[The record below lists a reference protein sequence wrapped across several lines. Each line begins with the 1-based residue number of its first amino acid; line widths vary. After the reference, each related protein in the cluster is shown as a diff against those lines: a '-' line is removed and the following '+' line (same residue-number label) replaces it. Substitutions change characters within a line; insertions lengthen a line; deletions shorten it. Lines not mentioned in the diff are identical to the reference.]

1 MSDQHPAAPPPLQIP
16 VYPSAAA
23 SLAATRRGVVDV
35 AGDLVGALTGT
46 PVVLALLIV
55 NCVFAGSAA
64 WFLGNQEESRHK
76 ERMQLIDR
84 CIPPRPVER

>member
-1 MSDQHPAAPPPLQIP
+1 MSDQHAAPAPPAVP
-16 VYPSAAA
+16 TYGPAVVTS
-23 SLAATRRGVVDV
+23 SRRGGVVEV
-35 AGDLVGALTGT
+35 VGDLVGALTGT

-64 WFLGNQEESRHK
+64 WFLMAQEQFRHA

-84 CIPPRPVER
+84 CLPPRPDR